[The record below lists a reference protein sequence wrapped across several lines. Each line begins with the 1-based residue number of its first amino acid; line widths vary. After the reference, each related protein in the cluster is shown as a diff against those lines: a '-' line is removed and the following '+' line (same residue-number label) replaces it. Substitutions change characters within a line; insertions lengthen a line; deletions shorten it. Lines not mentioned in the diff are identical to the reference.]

1 MSVGETNWRSVSSD
15 TDSLLLWLL
24 FGPVGIFFAVF
35 SVSHDVYTNVCV
47 CVCVCVCAC
56 QCMCEMVSVVCRVCV
71 CVCVISNLY
80 AADCTV
86 VAILVSNMYV
96 NYCGRKIKVTQH

>member
-1 MSVGETNWRSVSSD
+1 
-15 TDSLLLWLL
+15 
-24 FGPVGIFFAVF
+24 
-35 SVSHDVYTNVCV
+35 
-47 CVCVCVCAC
+47 
-56 QCMCEMVSVVCRVCV
+56 MCEMVSVVCRV

-96 NYCGRKIKVTQH
+96 NYCGRKIKVTQHEAAYTK